1 MSKKQFVRILK
12 IVGLLAI
19 PITLWVLPSDFF
31 DTGQSIS
38 LFAWF
43 GVEDLMYSTG
53 MTRAIMHLMHFDFT
67 RAMEYNK
74 LSFIVLPLLIIYWLK
89 LLLQEFNIAIL
100 KWI

>member
-1 MSKKQFVRILK
+1 MSKKYIRSLK

-38 LFAWF
+38 VFAWF
-43 GVEDLMYSTG
+43 GIEDLVYSTG
-53 MTRAIMHLMHFDFT
+53 MTRAIMHLMHFDFGT
-67 RAMEYNK
+67 ASEYNK
-74 LSFIVLPLLIIYWLK
+74 LSFIVLPLLIMYWLK
-89 LLLQEFNIAIL
+89 LFLKEFNVHIL